1 MGKRNLLDK
10 VVSYID
16 PVAGIKRARARLAED
31 SFRKYEA
38 GSKGHRTGG
47 WISGSTDSNSEILP
61 YIVTI
66 RNRARDLVRNNPF
79 AEKGVRSIAVD
90 VVGAGIIPQVKTIN
104 DKKKQN
110 AKKVDLLLKNWA
122 DTTLIDQEG
131 MSNLYSMQ
139 TIVMRE
145 SVEAGQCLA
154 VRRWVKTSRKN
165 QIPFKIQILEID
177 HLAIDY
183 SDRLKDGN
191 VVKNGMEFDSSGALV
206 AYYLYNNHPGDNHTF
221 ATLEKTRWPAEDVA
235 TTFRIDRAGQKVGV
249 PWLAPVMIRL
259 KDFDEYEDAQLVKQ
273 KISAMFAGFIR
284 EIEGDSDT
292 KGDFFEGGTIRSG
305 LIKRLPPGT
314 DMVFATPPAVTGYSE
329 YSKVSLQAIAA
340 GLGVTYEVLTTDLG
354 NVNFS
359 SGRMGWLQ
367 YQRNITQWTDH
378 LMVSQFCKR
387 IEAWF
392 FEACSLIGHDVSD
405 LYMTW
410 TPPRR
415 EMIDPVKETNA
426 IIAQIRAGLKSHSK
440 AVSELG
446 TDPEDHY
453 LEIQSDNKKFDE
465 LELILDTDPRK
476 VGKQGNV
483 IKDETE

>member
-1 MGKRNLLDK
+1 MGKINFIDK
-10 VVSYID
+10 VVSYLD
-16 PVAGIKRARARLAED
+16 PVAGIKRARARMAED

-38 GSKGHRTGG
+38 ASKGNRTSG

-66 RNRARDLVRNNPF
+66 RNRSRDLVRNNPF

-90 VVGAGIIPQVKTIN
+90 VVGAGIIPQVKTLN
-104 DKKKQN
+104 PRKKDV
-110 AKKVDLLLKNWA
+110 AKRVDLLLKNWA
-122 DTTLIDQEG
+122 DTTTIDQEG
-131 MSNLYSMQ
+131 MANLYSMQ

-145 SVEAGQCLA
+145 SIEAGQCLA
-154 VRRWVKTSRKN
+154 VRRWVETSKKN
-165 QIPFKIQILEID
+165 VIPFKIQILEID
-177 HLAIDY
+177 HLAMDY
-183 SDRLKDGN
+183 SARLSNGN
-191 VVKNGMEFDSSGALV
+191 VVKSGMEFNSSGALV
-206 AYYLYNNHPGDNHTF
+206 AYHLYDNHPGDNQTF
-221 ATLEKTRWPAEDVA
+221 ESLKKTRWPAEDVA

-259 KDFDEYEDAQLVKQ
+259 KDFDEYEDAQLIKQ

-284 EIEGDSDT
+284 EIDGDDEA
-292 KGDFFEGGTIRSG
+292 KGDFVKSGSIGSG

-314 DMVFATPPAVTGYSE
+314 DMIFSNPPSVAGYSE

-367 YQRNITQWTDH
+367 YQRNIIQWIDH
-378 LMVSQFCKR
+378 LMVGQFCKK
-387 IEAWF
+387 IESWF
-392 FEACSLIGHDVSD
+392 FEGCSLIGQDVSD

-415 EMIDPVKETNA
+415 EMIDPVKETSA
-426 IIAQIRAGLKSHSK
+426 IIAQVRGGLKSHSK

-446 TDPEDHY
+446 SDPEDHY
-453 LEIQSDNKKFDE
+453 LEIHSDNKTFDE
-465 LELILDTDPRK
+465 LELVFDTDPRK

-483 IKDETE
+483 IKDDSE